1 MDFSLPDGVLKLKE
15 EARDWVENVLNPMS
29 TPLEEGWSSIE
40 WFTVLEELAKAYAT
54 VRLIAH
60 TMNGLFWRPILYF
73 GTDEQKQHYLPKLA
87 TGEIWAANSLTEPE
101 AGTGKDIN
109 SKAVKE
115 GDDYVLNGQK
125 WLITLFPGYTKLIY
139 AFAATEEGI
148 TSFLVD
154 APRKGLVL
162 KPMEKMMGCVGPR
175 HYNVIYKD
183 CRVPASNVL
192 GEKGKGLDVAFGM
205 LHLSRVSIA
214 FCCVG
219 LAQRM
224 LDLAIEYAK
233 KRTTFGKLLVK
244 RQAIQNNVAQM
255 GTEIQ
260 AARLLAYEAAW
271 KFDQGQD
278 IVMEAAMAK
287 LFAEQVV
294 TRVSEMALR
303 IHGGIGYTRAHPM
316 ERHSN
321 RGEYQRTYSV
331 VDNGNV
337 KRKWSLRGVPHSDLP
352 SVGGRSNLVLPGRW
366 LFFQKMRLLAPLY
379 SGVAKTA
386 SDMACK

>member
-1 MDFSLPDGVLKLKE
+1 MDFTLPEQILTYKL
-15 EARDWVENVLNPMS
+15 EAREWVEQVLDPLS
-29 TPLEEGWSSIE
+29 GPLEEEERLPEALVAALKKGRFFGLTIPPEYGGQGWSAVA

-60 TMNGLFWRPILYF
+60 TMNGLFWRPLLIF
-73 GTDEQKQHYLPKLA
+73 GTEEQRKKYLPRLA

-109 SKAVKE
+109 SKAVQD
-115 GDDYVLNGQK
+115 GDTYVLNGQK

-139 AFAATEEGI
+139 AFAATAEGV

-154 APRKGLVL
+154 VPTPGLSL
-162 KPMEKMMGCVGPR
+162 KPMPKMMGCIGPR
-175 HYNVIYKD
+175 HFNVLYQD
-183 CRVPASNVL
+183 CRVPAGQVL

-224 LDLAIEYAK
+224 LDLSIDYAK
-233 KRTTFGKLLVK
+233 KRTTFGKLIAQ
-244 RQAIQNNVAQM
+244 RQAIQNNIAQM

-271 KFDQGQD
+271 KFDQGQA
-278 IVMEAAMAK
+278 IVKEAAMAK

-303 IHGGIGYTRAHPM
+303 MHGGIGYTKAFPL
-316 ERHSN
+316 ERHF
-321 RGEYQRTYSV
+321 R
-331 VDNGNV
+331 DA
-337 KRKWSLRGVPHSDLP
+337 
-352 SVGGRSNLVLPGRW
+352 RSFHFEEGTEEI
-366 LFFQKMRLLAPLY
+366 QKLLISRYLL
-379 SGVAKTA
+379 K
-386 SDMACK
+386 

>member
-1 MDFSLPDGVLKLKE
+1 MDFGLTDKVLKRKQE
-15 EARDWVENVLNPMS
+15 YRDWVETVLNPLS
-29 TPLEEGWSSIE
+29 TPLEEEERIPDELVKELRSGRLRFFGLTIPKEYGGEGWQAVE
-40 WFTVLEELAKAYAT
+40 WLTVLEELAKAYAT

-60 TMNGLFWRPILYF
+60 TMNGLFWRPLLYF
-73 GTDEQKQHYLPKLA
+73 GTDEQKQAYLPRLA

-109 SKAVKE
+109 SKAARD
-115 GDDYVLNGQK
+115 GDDYVLNGSK

-139 AFAATEEGI
+139 AFAATEEGV

-175 HYNVIYKD
+175 HYNVIYND
-183 CRVPASNVL
+183 CRVPASNIL
-192 GEKGKGLDVAFGM
+192 GQKGKGLDVAFGM

-214 FCCVG
+214 FCCIG

-224 LDLAIEYAK
+224 LDLSVAYAK
-233 KRTTFGKLLVK
+233 KRTTFGKRLIQ

-255 GTEIQ
+255 GTELQ

-278 IVMEAAMAK
+278 IVKEAAMAK

-294 TRVSEMALR
+294 TKVSEMALR
-303 IHGGIGYTRAHPM
+303 IHGGIGYTKAYPL
-316 ERHSN
+316 ERHF
-321 RGEYQRTYSV
+321 R
-331 VDNGNV
+331 DA
-337 KRKWSLRGVPHSDLP
+337 
-352 SVGGRSNLVLPGRW
+352 RSYHFEEGTEEI
-366 LFFQKMRLLAPLY
+366 QKLLIARYLL
-379 SGVAKTA
+379 K
-386 SDMACK
+386 

>member
-1 MDFSLPDGVLKLKE
+1 MDFSLPEKILQLKE
-15 EARDWVENVLNPMS
+15 EAQDWVENVLNPLS
-29 TPLEEGWSSIE
+29 VPLEEEERVPEELVEELRNGRFRFFGLTIPKEYGGEGWTATE

-54 VRLIAH
+54 VRLVAH
-60 TMNGLFWRPILYF
+60 TMNGLFWRPLLYF
-73 GTDEQKQHYLPKLA
+73 GTEEQKQHYLPRLA
-87 TGEIWAANSLTEPE
+87 TGEIWSANSLTEPE

-109 SKAVKE
+109 SKAVKN
-115 GDDYVLNGQK
+115 GDEYILNGHK

-139 AFAATEEGI
+139 AFAGTEEGI

-154 APRKGLVL
+154 VPNKGLVL

-175 HYNVIYKD
+175 HYNVIYRD

-214 FCCVG
+214 FCEVG

-224 LDLAIEYAK
+224 LDLAIDYAK
-233 KRTTFGKLLVK
+233 RRSTFGKLLAK
-244 RQAIQNNVAQM
+244 RQAIQNNIAQM

-278 IVMEAAMAK
+278 IVKEAAMAK
-287 LFAEQVV
+287 LFAEQVLI
-294 TRVSEMALR
+294 RVSEMALR
-303 IHGGIGYTRAHPM
+303 IHGGIGYTKAYPL
-316 ERHSN
+316 ERHF
-321 RGEYQRTYSV
+321 R
-331 VDNGNV
+331 DA
-337 KRKWSLRGVPHSDLP
+337 
-352 SVGGRSNLVLPGRW
+352 RSFHFEEGTEEI
-366 LFFQKMRLLAPLY
+366 QKLLISRYFL
-379 SGVAKTA
+379 K
-386 SDMACK
+386 

>member
-1 MDFSLPDGVLKLKE
+1 MDFSLPEKILQLKQ
-15 EARDWVENVLNPMS
+15 EARAWVEDVLDPLS
-29 TPLEEGWSSIE
+29 EPLEEEEKIPENLAEELRNGRLRFFGLTIPKEYGGEGWTALE

-60 TMNGLFWRPILYF
+60 TMNGLFWRPLLYF
-73 GTDEQKQHYLPKLA
+73 GTEEQKRRYLPKLA

-109 SKAVKE
+109 SKAVKDGQE
-115 GDDYVLNGQK
+115 YIINGKK
-125 WLITLFPGYTKLIY
+125 WLISLFPGYTQLIY

-154 APRKGLVL
+154 APAKGLVL

-175 HYNVIYKD
+175 HYHVIFKD
-183 CRVPASNVL
+183 CRVPAASIL
-192 GEKGKGLDVAFGM
+192 GEKGKGLDVAFDM

-214 FCCVG
+214 FCEVG

-224 LDLAIEYAK
+224 LDLAIDYAK
-233 KRTTFGKLLVK
+233 KRTTFGKLLAK
-244 RQAIQNNVAQM
+244 RQAIQNNIAQM

-271 KFDQGQD
+271 KFDQGQN
-278 IVMEAAMAK
+278 IVKEAAMAK
-287 LFAEQVV
+287 MYGEQVL

-303 IHGGIGYTRAHPM
+303 IHGGIGYTKAYPL
-316 ERHSN
+316 ERHF
-321 RGEYQRTYSV
+321 R
-331 VDNGNV
+331 DA
-337 KRKWSLRGVPHSDLP
+337 
-352 SVGGRSNLVLPGRW
+352 RSYHFEEGTEEI
-366 LFFQKMRLLAPLY
+366 QKLLIARYLL
-379 SGVAKTA
+379 K
-386 SDMACK
+386 

>member
-1 MDFSLPDGVLKLKE
+1 MDFTLPDQLLKLKE

-29 TPLEEGWSSIE
+29 TPLEEEERIPDELVEELRQGRFRFFGLTIPKEYGGEGWSAIE

-73 GTDEQKQHYLPKLA
+73 GTEEQKKEYLPKLA
-87 TGEIWAANSLTEPE
+87 TGESWAANSLTEPE

-109 SKAVKE
+109 SKAVKDGE
-115 GDDYVLNGQK
+115 DYVLNGQK

-183 CRVPASNVL
+183 CRVRASKVL

-224 LDLAIEYAK
+224 LDLAIDYAK

-287 LFAEQVV
+287 LFAEQVI

-303 IHGGIGYTRAHPM
+303 IHGGIGYTRAYPM
-316 ERHSN
+316 ERHF
-321 RGEYQRTYSV
+321 R
-331 VDNGNV
+331 DA
-337 KRKWSLRGVPHSDLP
+337 
-352 SVGGRSNLVLPGRW
+352 RSYHFEEGTEEIQKLLIARH
-366 LFFQKMRLLAPLY
+366 LFK
-379 SGVAKTA
+379 
-386 SDMACK
+386 

>member
-15 EARDWVENVLNPMS
+15 EARDWVENILNPMS
-29 TPLEEGWSSIE
+29 TPLEEEERIPDELVEELIEGRFRFFGLTIPKEYGGEGWSAVE

-73 GTDEQKQHYLPKLA
+73 GTEDQKQHYLPKLA
-87 TGEIWAANSLTEPE
+87 TGEVWAANSLTEPE

-109 SKAVKE
+109 SKAVRD
-115 GDDYVLNGQK
+115 GDDYILNGHK

-154 APRKGLVL
+154 VPRKGLVL

-224 LDLAIEYAK
+224 LDLAIDYAK

-278 IVMEAAMAK
+278 IVKEAAMAK

-303 IHGGIGYTRAHPM
+303 IHGGIGYTRAYPM
-316 ERHSN
+316 ERHF
-321 RGEYQRTYSV
+321 R
-331 VDNGNV
+331 DA
-337 KRKWSLRGVPHSDLP
+337 
-352 SVGGRSNLVLPGRW
+352 RSYHFEEGTEEIQKLLIARH
-366 LFFQKMRLLAPLY
+366 LFE
-379 SGVAKTA
+379 
-386 SDMACK
+386 

>member
-1 MDFSLPDGVLKLKE
+1 MDFSLPDEILKYKK
-15 EARDWVENVLNPMS
+15 EAREWVENVLDPLS
-29 TPLEEGWSSIE
+29 KPLEEDEKMPEELVTELKKGRFFGLTIPEEYGGQGWSAVE
-40 WFTVLEELAKAYAT
+40 WFPVLEELAKAYAT

-60 TMNGLFWRPILYF
+60 TMNGLFWRPILHF
-73 GTDEQKQHYLPKLA
+73 GTDEQKKKYLPKLA
-87 TGEIWAANSLTEPE
+87 SGEIWAANSLTEPE

-109 SKAVKE
+109 SRAQKD
-115 GDDYVLNGQK
+115 GDDYILNGHK

-154 APRKGLVL
+154 LPCDGLVL

-175 HYNVIYKD
+175 HYNVIYKN
-183 CRVPASNVL
+183 CRVPAANIL
-192 GEKGKGLDVAFGM
+192 GEKGKGLEVAFGM

-224 LDLAIEYAK
+224 LDLAIDYAR
-233 KRTTFGKLLVK
+233 KRTTFGKLLAR
-244 RQAIQNNVAQM
+244 RQAIQNNIAQM

-271 KFDQGQD
+271 KFDQGMD
-278 IVMEAAMAK
+278 IVKEAAMAK
-287 LFAEQVV
+287 LFAEQVL

-303 IHGGIGYTRAHPM
+303 VHGGIGYTRAYPI
-316 ERHSN
+316 ERHFRDARSYHFEEGTEEIQKLLIS
-321 RGEYQRTYSV
+321 RYL
-331 VDNGNV
+331 
-337 KRKWSLRGVPHSDLP
+337 LR
-352 SVGGRSNLVLPGRW
+352 
-366 LFFQKMRLLAPLY
+366 
-379 SGVAKTA
+379 
-386 SDMACK
+386 

>member
-1 MDFSLPDGVLKLKE
+1 MDFSLPDQVLELKE

-29 TPLEEGWSSIE
+29 TPLEEEERIPDELVEELRNGRFRFFGLTIPKEYGGEGWSGIE

-73 GTDEQKQHYLPKLA
+73 GTEEQKKEYLPKLA

-109 SKAVKE
+109 SKAVKD

-183 CRVPASNVL
+183 CRVPASNLL

-224 LDLAIEYAK
+224 LDLAIDYAK

-294 TRVSEMALR
+294 TKVSEMALR
-303 IHGGIGYTRAHPM
+303 IHGGIGYTSAYPM
-316 ERHSN
+316 ERHFRDARSYHFEE
-321 RGEYQRTYSV
+321 GTEEIQ
-331 VDNGNV
+331 
-337 KRKWSLRGVPHSDLP
+337 KLLIAFHRKGA
-352 SVGGRSNLVLPGRW
+352 G
-366 LFFQKMRLLAPLY
+366 MR
-379 SGVAKTA
+379 
-386 SDMACK
+386 

>member
-1 MDFSLPDGVLKLKE
+1 MDFSLPDQILKLKE
-15 EARDWVENVLNPMS
+15 EARDWVDNVLNPMS
-29 TPLEEGWSSIE
+29 TPLEEEERIPDELVNELRNGRFRFFGLTIPKEYGGEGWSAIE

-73 GTDEQKQHYLPKLA
+73 GTEEQKQHYLPKLA

-109 SKAVKE
+109 SKAVKDGE
-115 GDDYVLNGQK
+115 DYILNGHK

-224 LDLAIEYAK
+224 LDLAIDYAK

-271 KFDQGQD
+271 RYDQGQD
-278 IVMEAAMAK
+278 IVKEAAMAK

-303 IHGGIGYTRAHPM
+303 IHGGIGYTRAYPM
-316 ERHSN
+316 ERHF
-321 RGEYQRTYSV
+321 R
-331 VDNGNV
+331 DA
-337 KRKWSLRGVPHSDLP
+337 
-352 SVGGRSNLVLPGRW
+352 RSYHFEEGTEEIQKLLIARH
-366 LFFQKMRLLAPLY
+366 LFQ
-379 SGVAKTA
+379 
-386 SDMACK
+386 

>member
-1 MDFSLPDGVLKLKE
+1 MDFSLPDEIIKYRN
-15 EARDWVENVLNPMS
+15 EAREWVENVLDPLS
-29 TPLEEGWSSIE
+29 KPLEEDEKLPEALVAELKNGRFFGLTIPEEYGGQGWSAVE
-40 WFTVLEELAKAYAT
+40 WFPVLEELAKAYAT

-60 TMNGLFWRPILYF
+60 TMNGLFWRPILHF
-73 GTDEQKQHYLPKLA
+73 GTEQQKKRYLPKLA
-87 TGEIWAANSLTEPE
+87 SGEIWAANSLTEPE

-109 SKAVKE
+109 SRAQKD
-115 GDDYVLNGQK
+115 GDDYILNGHK

-154 APRKGLVL
+154 LPCDGLVL

-175 HYNVIYKD
+175 HYNVIYKN
-183 CRVPASNVL
+183 CRVPAANIL
-192 GEKGKGLDVAFGM
+192 GEKGKGLEVAFGM

-224 LDLAIEYAK
+224 LDLAIDYAK
-233 KRTTFGKLLVK
+233 QRTTFGKLLAR
-244 RQAIQNNVAQM
+244 RQAIQNNIAQM

-271 KFDQGQD
+271 KFDQGMD
-278 IVMEAAMAK
+278 IVKEAAMAK
-287 LFAEQVV
+287 LFAEQVL

-303 IHGGIGYTRAHPM
+303 MHGGIGYTRAYPV
-316 ERHSN
+316 ERHFRDARSYHFEEGTEEIQKLLIS
-321 RGEYQRTYSV
+321 RYL
-331 VDNGNV
+331 
-337 KRKWSLRGVPHSDLP
+337 LR
-352 SVGGRSNLVLPGRW
+352 
-366 LFFQKMRLLAPLY
+366 
-379 SGVAKTA
+379 
-386 SDMACK
+386 

>member
-1 MDFSLPDGVLKLKE
+1 MNFSLPERILKLKA
-15 EARDWVENVLNPMS
+15 EARDWVENVLNPLS
-29 TPLEEGWSSIE
+29 APLEEEERIPDALVEELRKGQFRFFGLTIPKEYGGEGWTATE

-54 VRLIAH
+54 IRLIAH
-60 TMNGLFWRPILYF
+60 TMNGLFWRPLLYF
-73 GTDEQKQHYLPKLA
+73 GTEEQKQHYLPKLA

-109 SKAVKE
+109 SKAVRD
-115 GDDYVLNGQK
+115 GDDYILNGRK

-154 APRKGLVL
+154 APCEGLIL

-183 CRVPASNVL
+183 CRVPTSNVL

-214 FCCVG
+214 FCEVG
-219 LAQRM
+219 LAQKM
-224 LDLAIEYAK
+224 LDLAIDYAK
-233 KRTTFGKLLVK
+233 KRSTFGKLLAK
-244 RQAIQNNVAQM
+244 RQVIQNNIAQM

-278 IVMEAAMAK
+278 IVKEAAMAK
-287 LFAEQVV
+287 LFAEQVL

-303 IHGGIGYTRAHPM
+303 IHGGIGYTKAYPL
-316 ERHSN
+316 ERHF
-321 RGEYQRTYSV
+321 R
-331 VDNGNV
+331 DA
-337 KRKWSLRGVPHSDLP
+337 
-352 SVGGRSNLVLPGRW
+352 RSFHFEEGTEEI
-366 LFFQKMRLLAPLY
+366 QKLLISRYFL
-379 SGVAKTA
+379 K
-386 SDMACK
+386 